1 MLYEGR
7 KMGKRRWRKQKFID
21 KKQQARFAIELT
33 IYALLFPLLF
43 VVISLIYPSARQL
56 IGVATEDLEP
66 LNAMLAFCLEYWWAL
81 IVALALTGFIS
92 VLFSHRIFGP
102 MRSFERAL
110 LHKKLHPTEP
120 VDPKLRSDDYF
131 HDFSDLLAGC
141 LNGLQAFE
149 GPGDSPS
156 APQLPD
162 SEIHDGESAGKS
174 T

>member
-1 MLYEGR
+1 MRYEGR
-7 KMGKRRWRKQKFID
+7 KMSKHRWRGQKFLNR
-21 KKQQARFAIELT
+21 KQQARFAIELT

-43 VVISLIYPSARQL
+43 MVISLIFPIAKQL

-66 LNAMLAFCLEYWWAL
+66 LNAMLAYCLEYWWAL

-102 MRSFERAL
+102 MRSFKQAL
-110 LHKKLHPTEP
+110 LQKELHPTEP
-120 VDPKLRSDDYF
+120 VDSKLRPDDYF
-131 HDFSDLLAGC
+131 HEFSDLLAKS
-141 LNGLQAFE
+141 LNGPQAFE

-162 SEIHDGESAGKS
+162 REIHDGESAGKS